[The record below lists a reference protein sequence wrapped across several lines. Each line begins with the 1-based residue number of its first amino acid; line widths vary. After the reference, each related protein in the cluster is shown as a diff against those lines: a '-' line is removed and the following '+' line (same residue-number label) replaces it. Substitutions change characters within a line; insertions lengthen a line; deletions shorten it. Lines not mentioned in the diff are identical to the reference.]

1 MDGPTGTTG
10 TTEYTGP
17 IEYTRPTGDT
27 GPIVVMNMTGP
38 TGDTGPTPLIDM
50 TGPTGPT
57 SLMDIS
63 GNIIQSVSTGPTGPD
78 PSILM
83 LFPSAQTGPI
93 EPPIIASIEE
103 LVKSYEATIAQETQ
117 DRQILQAL
125 LTPSRELFRTQLFQW
140 AGRGF
145 TSRYA
150 IHSFTLTPPSV
161 CSDGI
166 VRTFPGYIDYCLD
179 GKTMGHIT
187 ETMASLMPGIEVS
200 YSIIGNTAFIYV
212 SRV

>member
-1 MDGPTGTTG
+1 MDGPTGAV
-10 TTEYTGP
+10 EYTGP
-17 IEYTRPTGDT
+17 IEYTAPTGPILQPHTGTTGPNDVMTVT
-27 GPIVVMNMTGP
+27 GPIVQP
-38 TGDTGPTPLIDM
+38 EI
-50 TGPTGPT
+50 
-57 SLMDIS
+57 
-63 GNIIQSVSTGPTGPD
+63 GPTGPD
-78 PSILM
+78 PSVLM

-103 LVKSYEATIAQETQ
+103 LVKSYEATLAQETQ
-117 DRQILQAL
+117 DRQMLQAL
-125 LTPSRELFRTQLFQW
+125 LTPSRELFRTHLFQW

-145 TSRYA
+145 TDRYC
-150 IHSFTLTPPSV
+150 IHSFTLTPPLV
-161 CSDGI
+161 CSDGV

>member
-17 IEYTRPTGDT
+17 IEYT
-27 GPIVVMNMTGP
+27 
-38 TGDTGPTPLIDM
+38 
-50 TGPTGPT
+50 GPTGPILQPHT
-57 SLMDIS
+57 GTTGSIDVMTITQPT
-63 GNIIQSVSTGPTGPD
+63 GTTGPTGPTGPD
-78 PSILM
+78 PSVLM

-93 EPPIIASIEE
+93 EPPIIASMEE
-103 LVKSYEATIAQETQ
+103 LVKSYEATLAQETQ

-145 TSRYA
+145 TDRYT
-150 IHSFTLTPPSV
+150 IHSFTLTPPLV
-161 CSDGI
+161 CSDGV

-200 YSIIGNTAFIYV
+200 YSIVDNTAFIYV
-212 SRV
+212 SRS

>member
-17 IEYTRPTGDT
+17 IEYT
-27 GPIVVMNMTGP
+27 
-38 TGDTGPTPLIDM
+38 
-50 TGPTGPT
+50 GPTGPILQPHT
-57 SLMDIS
+57 GTTPPIDVMTITQPT
-63 GNIIQSVSTGPTGPD
+63 GTTGPTGPTGPD

-93 EPPIIASIEE
+93 EPPIIASMEE
-103 LVKSYEATIAQETQ
+103 LVKSYEATLAQETQ

-145 TSRYA
+145 TDRYC
-150 IHSFTLTPPSV
+150 IHSFTLTPPLV
-161 CSDGI
+161 CSDGV

-200 YSIIGNTAFIYV
+200 YSIVSNTAFIYV
-212 SRV
+212 SRS

>member
-17 IEYTRPTGDT
+17 IEYTSPTGPILQPHTGNTGPNDIMSIT
-27 GPIVVMNMTGP
+27 GPIVQP
-38 TGDTGPTPLIDM
+38 D
-50 TGPTGPT
+50 
-57 SLMDIS
+57 
-63 GNIIQSVSTGPTGPD
+63 TGPTGPD
-78 PSILM
+78 PAILM

-103 LVKSYEATIAQETQ
+103 LVKSYEATLAQETQ

-125 LTPSRELFRTQLFQW
+125 LTPSRELFRIQLFQW

-145 TSRYA
+145 TDRYC
-150 IHSFTLTPPSV
+150 IHSFTLTPPLV
-161 CSDGI
+161 CSDGV

-200 YSIIGNTAFIYV
+200 YSIVEKTAFIYV
-212 SRV
+212 SRS

>member
-1 MDGPTGTTG
+1 MDGPTGSTG
-10 TTEYTGP
+10 TVEYTGP
-17 IEYTRPTGDT
+17 IEYTSPT
-27 GPIVVMNMTGP
+27 GPILQPHTGTTGSIDVMTITQPTGTTGP
-38 TGDTGPTPLIDM
+38 
-50 TGPTGPT
+50 
-57 SLMDIS
+57 
-63 GNIIQSVSTGPTGPD
+63 TGPTGPD
-78 PSILM
+78 PSILL

-103 LVKSYEATIAQETQ
+103 LVKSYEATLAQETQ

-125 LTPSRELFRTQLFQW
+125 LTPSRELFRTHLFQW

-145 TSRYA
+145 IDRYT
-150 IHSFTLTPPSV
+150 IHSFTLTPPLV
-161 CSDGI
+161 CSDGV

-212 SRV
+212 SRS

>member
-1 MDGPTGTTG
+1 MDGPTGSTST
-10 TTEYTGP
+10 
-17 IEYTRPTGDT
+17 
-27 GPIVVMNMTGP
+27 M
-38 TGDTGPTPLIDM
+38 DM
-50 TGPTGPT
+50 TGPTGNTGPIGETGPT
-57 SLMDIS
+57 GPTPLMDIS

-93 EPPIIASIEE
+93 EPPIIASMEE
-103 LVKSYEATIAQETQ
+103 LVKSYEATVAQETQ

-145 TSRYA
+145 TDRYC
-150 IHSFTLTPPSV
+150 IHSFTLTPPLV
-161 CSDGI
+161 CSDGV

-212 SRV
+212 SRS

>member
-10 TTEYTGP
+10 TVEYTGP
-17 IEYTRPTGDT
+17 TGETGYTG
-27 GPIVVMNMTGP
+27 MTGP
-38 TGDTGPTPLIDM
+38 TGNIGLIDVISLI
-50 TGPTGPT
+50 GPIVQP
-57 SLMDIS
+57 D
-63 GNIIQSVSTGPTGPD
+63 TGPTGPD
-78 PSILM
+78 PSILL

-93 EPPIIASIEE
+93 EPPIIASMEE

-117 DRQILQAL
+117 DRQMLQAL
-125 LTPSRELFRTQLFQW
+125 LTPSREVFRTQLFQW

-145 TSRYA
+145 TDRYC

-161 CSDGI
+161 CSDGV

-179 GKTMGHIT
+179 GKNMGHIT

-200 YSIIGNTAFIYV
+200 YSIVGNTAFIYV
-212 SRV
+212 SRS

>member
-1 MDGPTGTTG
+1 MDGPTGSTG
-10 TTEYTGP
+10 TVEY
-17 IEYTRPTGDT
+17 
-27 GPIVVMNMTGP
+27 TGP
-38 TGDTGPTPLIDM
+38 TGDTGPTGTIEYTGPIVY
-50 TGPTGPT
+50 TGPTGDNPP
-57 SLMDIS
+57 SR
-63 GNIIQSVSTGPTGPD
+63 PD
-78 PSILM
+78 PAILI

-93 EPPIIASIEE
+93 EPPIIASMEE
-103 LVKSYEATIAQETQ
+103 LVKSYEATLAQETQ

-125 LTPSRELFRTQLFQW
+125 LTPSRELFRTHLFQW

-145 TSRYA
+145 TDRYC
-150 IHSFTLTPPSV
+150 IHSFTLTPPLV
-161 CSDGI
+161 CSDGV

>member
-1 MDGPTGTTG
+1 MSETGPTGTS
-10 TTEYTGP
+10 EP
-17 IEYTRPTGDT
+17 IDLVEA
-27 GPIVVMNMTGP
+27 TGP
-38 TGDTGPTPLIDM
+38 TGDTGMTGDTGTIEY
-50 TGPTGPT
+50 TGPTG
-57 SLMDIS
+57 DI
-63 GNIIQSVSTGPTGPD
+63 GPTGPD
-78 PSILM
+78 PLVMM

-103 LVKSYEATIAQETQ
+103 LLKSYEATVAQETQ
-117 DRQILQAL
+117 DRQMLQAL

-166 VRTFPGYIDYCLD
+166 VRTFPGYIDYCLN